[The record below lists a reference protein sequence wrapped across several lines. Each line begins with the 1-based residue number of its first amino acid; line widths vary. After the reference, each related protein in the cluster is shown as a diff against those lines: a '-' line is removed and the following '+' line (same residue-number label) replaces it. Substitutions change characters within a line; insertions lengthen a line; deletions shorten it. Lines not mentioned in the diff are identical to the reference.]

1 MDDQEKYQYVLSE
14 IWDSSSSCSP
24 SSSSSSSSCWKSKED
39 VAKGDYDDDDKM
51 KSRKPSD
58 PGQVILTMIPR
69 SGTAS
74 MTTSTT
80 ATSSIGPHA
89 ALESFLTRHPEVLSR
104 VRDEQGNTLLHRT
117 LMMKLPSGRRNSRSS
132 SSSSHYSSSTRPHPF
147 CDPAVRSPSGA
158 FVSLVQL
165 IAKRHP
171 AAIVQ
176 ANDAGLTPLHL
187 AMMKD
192 STDSLGLFSFFLQ
205 MCPQPEQT
213 LLTRYGRTSASQK
226 TLLLYACE
234 RPKLQP
240 AMIQLLVER
249 CPLSLTMPDTV
260 HGITPLHAIL
270 RHGDTNDLKLLARF
284 HRHDGFVELLERMLH
299 TYEQYRNQTKLH
311 SASFPNLL
319 LLQDES
325 GDTPLHTAC
334 WLKAPHSVIQLLV
347 KHHAAVVRF
356 GGGDN
361 EKGAVP
367 GALGLPNA
375 RGNVPLHCALM
386 DPVRQYHPVMVSLSP
401 TLQLLVDAYPEA
413 ILHVNQFGETPLH
426 VVCRNH
432 RSSIMMMAPTT
443 TSAMTAP
450 ERKKN
455 AKDPNGKAGEG
466 ADRQTNSNLSLPS
479 TRSCGPCSSSC
490 RTVDFLLTRAA
501 TVVPLPVLL
510 CQHDHLGDRQYQYR
524 ADQDR
529 VSADANTGSTIS
541 GATPLFL
548 ALAYELSTDVVQC
561 LLQACP
567 QAARLSGFCCSTAA
581 TASSSAAGCYDTVL
595 GMACRRRKALPLDM
609 IQEMVEHW
617 PVACLLPSG
626 PHGLLPYEIAAQK
639 AIAAAYQAA
648 GEDGED
654 DDFNFDVSSSNESSK
669 LADYLY
675 RATQDVVLAFLEMV
689 RMDDWKPF
697 RDLHLDARDENNNPW
712 LDMLQDAAA
721 AVKGDSSIVTQLA
734 AMDHQ
739 TSFLVWNDTI
749 RPLLHRFH
757 DLVYRITHHPATHRI
772 LPTVPDLPVHHNAR
786 LVDGIFLLNQAGRDY
801 IRRGEASNKPKGVK
815 ILQAV
820 PDNWN
825 ALFLHVRENPLLCS
839 RYRPS
844 N

>member
-14 IWDSSSSCSP
+14 IWDSSSSCS
-24 SSSSSSSSCWKSKED
+24 SSSSSSSSSLSSFSWRSKND
-39 VAKGDYDDDDKM
+39 VAEGDYNDDKM
-51 KSRKPSD
+51 ERPKQSHPE
-58 PGQVILTMIPR
+58 QVIMTKIPR
-69 SGTAS
+69 SSTAT
-74 MTTSTT
+74 MTTTT
-80 ATSSIGPHA
+80 TTTTVVSSVGPHA
-89 ALESFLTRHPEVLSR
+89 ALESFLIRHPEVLST

-117 LMMKLPSGRRNSRSS
+117 LMMKLPCGRRNSRSS
-132 SSSSHYSSSTRPHPF
+132 SSSNHYSSSTRPHPF
-147 CDPAVRSPSGA
+147 CDHAASSPSGA

-171 AAIVQ
+171 SAIVQ

-205 MCPQPEQT
+205 VCPQPEQM
-213 LLTRYGRTSASQK
+213 LLLRYGTASTGQK

-240 AMIQLLVER
+240 AMIQQLVER

-270 RHGDTNDLKLLARF
+270 RHGDTNDLKQLARF
-284 HRHDGFVELLERMLH
+284 HRHDGYFELLGRMLH
-299 TYEQYRNQTKLH
+299 TYEQYRDQTPYSL
-311 SASFPNLL
+311 PNLL
-319 LLQDES
+319 QLQDES

-347 KHHAAVVRF
+347 HHAIDKEN
-356 GGGDN
+356 GM
-361 EKGAVP
+361 VP

-375 RGNVPLHCALM
+375 RGNVPLHFALM
-386 DPVRQYHPVMVSLSP
+386 DPVRQYHPVMVPLSP

-432 RSSIMMMAPTT
+432 RSSIMMMAPTST
-443 TSAMTAP
+443 TATSAMTAA

-455 AKDPNGKAGEG
+455 AKYPNGK
-466 ADRQTNSNLSLPS
+466 ADRQTNGNPSFPS
-479 TRSCGPCSSSC
+479 TRSCDPCSSSC
-490 RTVDFLLTRAA
+490 RTVEFLLKRAA
-501 TVVPLPVLL
+501 TIIPLSVLL

-524 ADQDR
+524 ADLDR
-529 VSADANTGSTIS
+529 VGDANTDVAIP

-548 ALAYELSTDVVQC
+548 ALAHELSTDVVQC

-567 QAARLSGFCCSTAA
+567 QTVRLSGFCCSAA
-581 TASSSAAGCYDTVL
+581 GTVSSSSAAGCYDTVL
-595 GMACRRRKALPLDM
+595 GMACRRQNALPLDM
-609 IQEMVEHW
+609 IQDMVEHW
-617 PVACLLPSG
+617 PMACLLPSG

-639 AIAAAYQAA
+639 AIAAAYQVA

-675 RATQDVVLAFLEMV
+675 RATQDVVLAFLEVV
-689 RMDDWKPF
+689 RMDDWKPH
-697 RDLHLDARDENNNPW
+697 RDLNPDAADESNNPW
-712 LDMLQDAAA
+712 LDILQDAAA
-721 AVKGDSSIVTQLA
+721 ALKGDSSAVTKLA

-749 RPLLHRFH
+749 RPLLHRCH
-757 DLVYRITHHPATHRI
+757 DLVYRITHHPATQSL
-772 LPTVPDLPVHHNAR
+772 LPTVPDLPLHNHAR
-786 LVDGIFLLNQAGRDY
+786 LVDGIFLMNQAGRDY
-801 IRRGEASNKPKGVK
+801 IRRGMANNKQQGVNV
-815 ILQAV
+815 LQAV
-820 PDNWN
+820 SDNWH

-839 RYRPS
+839 RC
-844 N
+844 